1 MKVKLLSSDRHMFMQ
16 TSMMIQYHGE
26 SIPVMLR
33 SLLKF
38 VLALVLVLDG
48 ESFGE
53 TYKHILEVIIFQF
66 LGTMK
71 IYSCFLYLRW
81 TTVCIFQ
88 MLAVC
93 KLIYHSHGLLTHY
106 SRPSKSKALMLIIPF
121 VQIK

>member
-53 TYKHILEVIIFQF
+53 TY
-66 LGTMK
+66 
-71 IYSCFLYLRW
+71 
-81 TTVCIFQ
+81 
-88 MLAVC
+88 
-93 KLIYHSHGLLTHY
+93 
-106 SRPSKSKALMLIIPF
+106 
-121 VQIK
+121 